1 MAWKGVTGGMIRPE
15 CFAVRLE
22 CGGDLMGSTIW
33 YNEAIKR
40 GDVCCVDLGGGG
52 GGVEP
57 LGTQV
62 ARSEESPHTLGPA
75 YIAVGFPLHHP
86 ELFDFG
92 S

>member
-1 MAWKGVTGGMIRPE
+1 MARKGVTGGMIGPE

-33 YNEAIKR
+33 YNEAIKG
-40 GDVCCVDLGGGG
+40 GDVCCVELERRGWEGGL
-52 GGVEP
+52 

-62 ARSEESPHTLGPA
+62 ARWEESSRTLGPA